1 MEKGSIETSIGT
13 FVPFD
18 GIEVSEEKQAETEE
32 KNEQKVKEL
41 QNIEVGVNNTNK
53 GKKIQYFSLCDLNC
67 SDVPTQKED
76 ELSHKNGVGIT
87 KKDAEKYG
95 YSAGEGEIERDKKS
109 KKKSSRVD
117 SLYVLRDHLLDNKK
131 GKIAISVLCAS
142 ALGFGTATAIDI
154 HNGPIHVVQDNKVT
168 INRIVEEVTQAG
180 PTSLIELA
188 ESAHTSPNAILYAN
202 GLKTMDEAIG
212 KRIFVP
218 YTFKQGDPLYTYQ
231 IDLTQGKTYETMEL
245 YRIAHNHDVSLQT
258 FLDLNKDITY
268 KHGNGIRF
276 KFDYAIVPCFPE
288 KKAQEFSV
296 RK

>member
-32 KNEQKVKEL
+32 KNEKKVKEL

-53 GKKIQYFSLCDLNC
+53 GKKIHYFSLCDLNC
-67 SDVPTQKED
+67 SDVPTEEED

-95 YSAGEGEIERDKKS
+95 YSAGEDELERDKKS
-109 KKKSSRVD
+109 KEKSSRKD
-117 SLYVLRDHLLDNKK
+117 SLYVLRDRLSNNKN

-154 HNGPIHVVQDNKVT
+154 HNGPIHVVQDNSVT
-168 INRIVEEVTQAG
+168 INRIVESVTETG
-180 PTSLIELA
+180 PTSLEELA
-188 ESAHTSPNAILYAN
+188 ESAHTSSSAILDAN

-212 KRIFVP
+212 KRIRVP
-218 YTFKQGDPLYTYQ
+218 YTIDKNNLLYAYHKG
-231 IDLTQGKTYETMEL
+231 LTQGKTYEIMEL
-245 YRIAHNHDVSLQT
+245 YKIAHDYDISLQT